1 MIFSG
6 PPPLS
11 STVGSDLSCRSDTSY
26 DSEPSSVVPGQSEGG
41 ARGHGLGVEGSDSRG
56 KFSFVILKFW

>member
-11 STVGSDLSCRSDTSY
+11 STVGSNLSCRSDTSY
-26 DSEPSSVVPGQSEGG
+26 DSEPSSVMPGQSGGG
-41 ARGHGLGVEGSDSRG
+41 ARGHGVGVEGSDSRG
-56 KFSFVILKFW
+56 KFFFVIQMFW